1 MGGIPGPDVN
11 DDRCSHELSEVSVT
25 QSYQIIREAAVVRL
39 TGDFDINARDELR
52 TALLDAVRAVPAP
65 APASPGEV
73 VVDFAEAAFLDSE
86 AMGALI
92 EGLNA
97 GREAGVPLRLIN
109 AHGIVH
115 RVLEV
120 SGVLALFNG

>member
-1 MGGIPGPDVN
+1 
-11 DDRCSHELSEVSVT
+11 VT
-25 QSYQIIREAAVVRL
+25 QPFYQIVREAAVVRL
-39 TGDFDINARDELR
+39 VGDFDINARDEMR
-52 TALLDAVRAVPAP
+52 AALLDAVRDAP
-65 APASPGEV
+65 AEV
-73 VVDFAEAAFLDSE
+73 VIDFDGTVFLDSE

-97 GREAGVPLRLIN
+97 GREAGVSLRIVN
-109 AHGIVH
+109 AHGLVH

>member
-1 MGGIPGPDVN
+1 
-11 DDRCSHELSEVSVT
+11 VT
-25 QSYQIIREAAVVRL
+25 PPSYQIVREAAVVRL
-39 TGDFDINARDELR
+39 SGDFDINARDEMR
-52 TALLDAVRAVPAP
+52 AALLEAVESAP
-65 APASPGEV
+65 AEV
-73 VVDFAEAAFLDSE
+73 VVDFDDAAFLDSE

-97 GREAGVPLRLIN
+97 GREAGVPLRIVN

-115 RVLEV
+115 RVLDV